1 MLEALKSIGLSAS
14 AARASI
20 QGFGNVA
27 QHAARRFVDA
37 GGTVIAVASWDPVSR
52 QAYTYRKPGGIN
64 PDELRALT
72 DRFGTIDR
80 AAAARTGYDVLP
92 GSAWLEQEVDLLIPA
107 ALEQQITLKNAP
119 RVHGRVRMVVEAA
132 NGPTTADAAR
142 LLEERGVVIVPDII
156 ANAGGVTCSY
166 FEQVQGHANYY
177 WDRVDVLAKLDARM
191 TAAFADVQDRAS
203 RDQVSLRDAASLI
216 AVERVARACRER
228 GWV

>member
-1 MLEALKSIGLSAS
+1 MAHVSEAI
-14 AARASI
+14 I
-20 QGFGNVA
+20 
-27 QHAARRFVDA
+27 H
-37 GGTVIAVASWDPVSR
+37 
-52 QAYTYRKPGGIN
+52 
-64 PDELRALT
+64 
-72 DRFGTIDR
+72 

-166 FEQVQGHANYY
+166 FEQVQGQANYY
-177 WDRVDVLAKLDARM
+177 WDRADVLAKLDARM